1 MNSIYERS
9 IQQMGGW
16 GNTKLDRIKEVK
28 IYGCHE
34 IRGRGDLLV
43 DLKAIMHITYT
54 APVIN
59 FMEAH

>member
-1 MNSIYERS
+1 
-9 IQQMGGW
+9 MGGW
-16 GNTKLDRIKEVK
+16 GNKKLGRIKEVK